1 MVTFAFLLKTY
12 SRDLLNAQRLI
23 KTMTIHNKDK
33 IPLYVVLPESDILEL
48 KKLLKETDVTNI
60 HFLNESIFAD
70 YLVNEPIHNL
80 SAGYINQ
87 EIIKLAFHE
96 QNLCENYFCLDSD
109 SFFIRDFY
117 VSDFMFSETEPYSVL
132 FEDKELQID
141 PFYYN
146 TYWKNKSDYMKAIMS
161 ELEMPEKKWLNCH
174 GFQVFSNKV
183 LTSLKK
189 DFMDKRNYNYKKL
202 MEIAPFEFSWYN
214 YYLQKTNIIP
224 IHFCNE
230 IFHYMHIPSQH
241 IWALISKSTI
251 EDFSRAYVGL
261 IINSNTSKKQFRE
274 YDDMSGYWA
283 SFKKTR
289 LIHALFISLKT
300 DFFELLRKLY
310 HLLRK

>member
-1 MVTFAFLLKTY
+1 MIRFAFLLKTY

-23 KTMTIHNKDK
+23 KSMSIHNKENV
-33 IPLYVVLPESDILEL
+33 PLFIVLPEEDKKVLQKLISD
-48 KKLLKETDVTNI
+48 TDV
-60 HFLNESIFAD
+60 SIIY
-70 YLVNEPIHNL
+70 YLDEGEFSEHLVKEPIHNL

-96 QNLCENYFCLDSD
+96 KKLCENYFCLDSD

-117 VSDFMFSETEPYSVL
+117 ISDFMFNETEPYSVL

-141 PFYYN
+141 PFYYKK
-146 TYWKNKSDYMKAIMS
+146 YWKNKYDYMKVIME

-174 GFQVFSNKV
+174 GFQTFSVKV
-183 LTSLKK
+183 LETFKK
-189 DFMDKRNYNYKKL
+189 EFMEKKQYDYKKL
-202 MEIAPFEFSWYN
+202 MDLAPFEFSWYN
-214 YYLQKTNIIP
+214 YYLQKSKVIP

-274 YDDMSGYWA
+274 YNDMSGYWT
-283 SFKKTR
+283 SFKKSR